1 MKKNFTKTLILLVL
15 LLSGGWVKAQ
25 TISYA
30 TAGSNY
36 TQNFDGLIT
45 TGTTNNAANG
55 PFEILTANFAGSNA
69 PGWYV
74 EKYSGTGTG
83 VSFAANDGASNG
95 GSVYS
100 YGTTSAADRAL
111 GMLASGTRI
120 SRSGIL
126 LTNNT
131 GGTLTSLTISFTTE
145 MWRKGN
151 GATANVYPF
160 SYKTGAT
167 GVNDA
172 TGFLTVTNLNL
183 VSPNITGTIDFARD
197 GNAAAF
203 RSAVSYT
210 ITGISWTAGQVLALR
225 WDDLNETGN
234 DDALAIDDFSF
245 SAVASAAATLNATP
259 TTVSVP
265 NTIVGTAS
273 AAVTYALAGAN
284 LDGSAVTVT
293 APANFEVSTDGTN
306 FAASQNVV
314 YTAPTLTATISV
326 RTTAT
331 APVGVYTAQNISN
344 AGGSA
349 TTINV
354 TASAKVLEAEPTV
367 QAINIIFSNIT
378 NTKFEINWTNGN
390 GFSRIITL
398 RTGAESA
405 PVDGTTYTLGGTTGS
420 GNTVVYLGTGSG
432 PLTLTG
438 LVPGTNY
445 SLQVYEFNGTG
456 GSSNYYTVAGTNNP
470 ATTTTTGT
478 LPNLTQANFTSVA
491 APLYGSSG
499 NTTRLPVMY
508 FATVSGLTPNTTY
521 RYYSQAAATTDF
533 GTAATGAGNSILVDY
548 TVSPV
553 TYTYT
558 SGGSVTTA
566 GNYGKF
572 TTNGS
577 GNFTGA
583 FGYVN
588 TGNTR
593 FTAGNVLYPSIALA
607 EDVASPS
614 IQYRYALNQGITTLT
629 FATTNG
635 ANDGTFIK
643 GASLATVGNVV
654 GLWQSVDG
662 NSIVAARPLS
672 MTLVENPTFLGA
684 PWAASFITG
693 YDLTAGSWN
702 TIIPNANANGV
713 RLIQQFNISSGAVIG
728 CDADAD
734 GIWPDGS
741 ITVNPTGGTTA
752 LQITST
758 DAPIDGGSCF
768 AILPVKL
775 SSFAVQKS
783 GITSRISWTTSQEI
797 NSAAFVI
804 ERSANGSS
812 WTTVGT
818 VNAAG
823 NSTVKLTYS
832 FIDNA
837 PAKGINFYRL
847 KLVDADNRFSNSD
860 IKSVLFSSADV
871 VLITPNPA
879 SSFVNIYM
887 SKNNNSLTQII
898 VTDANGKMIERIST
912 AEQTYQLK
920 TSGYAKGLYIIKI
933 AGAENTSTQKVIIQ

>member
-1 MKKNFTKTLILLVL
+1 MKKIFTFLCLLILANIVN
-15 LLSGGWVKAQ
+15 AQ

-30 TAGSNY
+30 TAGSTY

-55 PFEILTANFAGSNA
+55 PFEIVTANFAASNA

-74 EKYSGTGTG
+74 ERYAGTSVGA
-83 VSFAANDGASNG
+83 SFSANDGAANG
-95 GSVYS
+95 GSAYS
-100 YGTTSAADRAL
+100 YGTTASTDRAL
-111 GMLASGTRI
+111 GMLASGGRI
-120 SRSGIL
+120 LRSGIL

-151 GATANVYPF
+151 GATANAYPF
-160 SYKTGAT
+160 SYKLGAT
-167 GVNDA
+167 AVNDA
-172 TGFLTVTNLNL
+172 TGFVTVTNLNL
-183 VSPNITGTIDFARD
+183 VTPNLTGALDAARD

-203 RSAVSYT
+203 RTAVSYT
-210 ITGISWTAGQVLALR
+210 ITGISWTTGQVLALR
-225 WDDLNETGN
+225 WDDLNDTGN
-234 DDALAIDDFSF
+234 DDGLAIDDFSF
-245 SAVASAAATLNATP
+245 SAVASVAATLNASP
-259 TTVSVP
+259 TTVTVP
-265 NTIVGTAS
+265 NAVVGTAS
-273 AAVTYALAGAN
+273 AATTYSLSGSN
-284 LDGSAVTVT
+284 LNGSAVTVT

-306 FAASQNVV
+306 FAASQNVT
-314 YTAPTLTATISV
+314 YTAPTLSATISV

-331 APVGVYTAQNISN
+331 APAGVYTSQDITN
-344 AGGSA
+344 AGGGA

-354 TASAKVLEAEPTV
+354 SASGKVLEAEPTV
-367 QAINIIFSNIT
+367 QATNIIFSNIT
-378 NTKFEINWTNGN
+378 DTKFDINWTNGN
-390 GFSRIITL
+390 GSSRIITV
-398 RTGAESA
+398 RAGAAPEAA
-405 PVDGTTYTLGGTTGS
+405 PVDGTTYTVGGTTGS
-420 GNTVVYLGTGSG
+420 GNSVVFMGTGSG
-432 PLTLTG
+432 PITLTG

-445 SLQVYEFNGTG
+445 TVQVYEFNGSG
-456 GSSNYYTVAGTNNP
+456 GSSNFYTIAGTNNP
-470 ATTTTTGT
+470 ASTLTTGV
-478 LPNLTQANFTSVA
+478 LPNLTQTNFTSVA
-491 APLYGSSG
+491 TPLYGASG

-508 FATVSGLTPNTTY
+508 YATVSGLAPNTTY
-521 RYYSQAAATTDF
+521 RYYTQVAVTTDL
-533 GTAATGAGNSILVDY
+533 GTGFTGAGNSILVDY

-558 SGGSVTTA
+558 SGGSVSSA

-577 GNFTGA
+577 GNFTGT

-593 FTAGNVLYPSIALA
+593 FTAGNIVYPSIALA
-607 EDVASPS
+607 EDVATPS
-614 IQYRYALNQGITTLT
+614 IQYRFALNQGITVLT
-629 FATTNG
+629 FATTSG

-684 PWAASFITG
+684 AWAASFVTG

-713 RLIQQFNISSGAVIG
+713 RLIQQFNISTGAVIG
-728 CDADAD
+728 CDSDAD
-734 GIWPDGS
+734 GTWPDGAV
-741 ITVNPTGGTTA
+741 TANPAGGVTPI
-752 LQITST
+752 QITSS
-758 DAPIDGGSCF
+758 DAPIDGGACF
-768 AILPVKL
+768 GILPVKL

-783 GITSRISWTTSQEI
+783 GNTSRISWTTSQEL
-797 NSAAFVI
+797 NSKEFVI

-818 VNAAG
+818 VVAAG
-823 NSTVKLTYS
+823 SSTTKLLYNFT
-832 FIDNA
+832 DNA

-847 KLVDADNRFSNSD
+847 KMVDADNRFSNSD
-860 IKSVLFSSADV
+860 IKSVLFSNADV

-898 VTDANGKMIERIST
+898 VTDANGKMIERIMT

-920 TSGYAKGLYIIKI
+920 TSGYAKGLYIIRI